1 MKVLVFDLIGKM
13 AHYRKYYTNSS
24 SLSYFFPP
32 RTTIMGLIAGISGF
46 ERDSY
51 YELLSP
57 SSSNIG
63 ISIKSSLR
71 KIIQVVNY
79 VWAENISQVNLSKKQ
94 HTQIPLEIVI
104 PEDWNSSIR
113 YRIYFTHSDKD
124 KFDRIADTILSKD
137 LKFPPYLGISE
148 FIGKI
153 EPLGIFEAQEV
164 QFNGS
169 TEIDSVLSLDFIGDK
184 NISLGPSTGAIYVKE
199 KMPYSFGKGRVI
211 DDSPREFIGEIKGK
225 RIGIRGEGIYY
236 LINGEKI
243 LFMEG

>member
-1 MKVLVFDLIGKM
+1 MRVLVFDLIGKM

-32 RTTIMGLIAGISGF
+32 RTTITGLIAGISGF

-51 YELLSP
+51 YEIFSP
-57 SSSNIG
+57 KCSNIG
-63 ISIKSSLR
+63 ISIKSPLR
-71 KIIQVVNY
+71 KILQVVNY
-79 VWAENISQVNLSKKQ
+79 VWAENISQVNLSSRQ

-104 PEDWNSSIR
+104 PEDWNSSIK
-113 YRIYFTHSDKD
+113 YRIYFAHSDKD
-124 KFDRIADTILSKD
+124 LFEKVVETVLYED
-137 LKFPPYLGISE
+137 LEFPPYLGISE
-148 FIGKI
+148 FIGEI

-164 QFNGS
+164 GFKDPM
-169 TEIDSVLSLDFIGDK
+169 EIDSILNLNLIEDK
-184 NISLGPSTGAIYVKE
+184 SISLEPYIGAIYVKE
-199 KMPYSFGKGRVI
+199 KMPYSFGKGRII

-225 RIGIRGEGIYY
+225 RIRIRGEGIYY

>member
-1 MKVLVFDLIGKM
+1 MRVLVFDLIGKM

-32 RTTIMGLIAGISGF
+32 RTTIMGLIAGILGF

-51 YELLSP
+51 YEIFSP
-57 SSSNIG
+57 RYSNIG

-71 KIIQVVNY
+71 KIVQVVNY
-79 VWAENISQVNLSKKQ
+79 VLADNLNQINSSMR
-94 HTQIPLEIVI
+94 TQIPLEIVI

-124 KFDRIADTILSKD
+124 TFEIIADTILSKD

-148 FIGKI
+148 FIGEI

-164 QFNGS
+164 EFNGS
-169 TEIDSVLSLDFIGDK
+169 VEIDSVLSLDFIGDK
-184 NISLGPSTGAIYVKE
+184 NISLEPSIGAIYVKE
-199 KMPYSFGKGRVI
+199 KMPYSFGKGRII

-225 RIGIRGEGIYY
+225 RIRIRGEGIYY